1 MHKYLICLWGVYK
14 PCPTPQHSEL
24 HVIIIFDSYMRLP
37 HMLYSH
43 ISTAKG
49 EPWESGTEVC
59 FQTGYV
65 RFYNS
70 KALHQWW
77 CCRQSEPKRALTP
90 SLILSTLRKPLR
102 KPLLTH
108 TQEFNLGLCTQ
119 LCLAS
124 SQLQPY
130 RKFVWEGGVPC
141 EVTPSTI
148 LFAFK
153 QTTANNSDIPQMEQ
167 HEPHEQVQL

>member
-1 MHKYLICLWGVYK
+1 MRVWDWGLFSDWV
-14 PCPTPQHSEL
+14 H
-24 HVIIIFDSYMRLP
+24 
-37 HMLYSH
+37 
-43 ISTAKG
+43 
-49 EPWESGTEVC
+49 
-59 FQTGYV
+59 V
-65 RFYNS
+65 RFYNL

-102 KPLLTH
+102 KPLFTH

-119 LCLAS
+119 LCLTS

-130 RKFVWEGGVPC
+130 RKFMWEGGVPC

-153 QTTANNSDIPQMEQ
+153 QTYCKIIVTFLRWSNMSPMSKCSASL
-167 HEPHEQVQL
+167 EPRPPFNLPRGKNKLLCISSRRV